1 MCNCSEHESSGS
13 LAKMTGASV
22 EPAMKPQVPL
32 SRQISISDEDSGDQ
46 PAATDLQPFPPFR
59 LCRLDFREG
68 CYQINFRPTAGFVSF
83 EGTLRV
89 DRSAPD
95 GGADHLI
102 VSSDL
107 YSKRPV
113 IGPIPH
119 PLPPV
124 GNKDA
129 DEAAADAGLTSLA
142 GSLSAVDEPAIPFPI
157 RRPRIPIFP
166 RARYHSYLR
175 VTSVSAPVAVPLP
188 KKCELT
194 IVAEQ
199 FNYTQPPVGQFKGT
213 FPATPSRTV
222 TMKLSKVPAPFPFSL
237 TGGPFYEGRLL
248 EGGVDKG
255 SVTLAWV
262 SKFFRRATLEI
273 DTLVGAVR
281 PAPVPDGAGG
291 TEFFDTIFAR
301 TGWQLTVVQDQLN
314 VPVPSGVVPTNCW
327 SSADLHALMTTVR
340 NPATNL
346 DAEWRVHMIVVPA
359 KLGCSRGIMYDQ
371 IGVPREGCASFSD
384 DGYPTSD
391 SSNFGLAANRK
402 QRDVPRAF
410 LRSATHELT
419 HTLNQIHQEQE
430 TAADNSIMTT
440 TPSVADVLGGPA
452 TGEPGVFPDQIK
464 LAHNT
469 NVRHHLNHMP
479 DPVIRPGGW
488 PFASWFPTGAPQ
500 AADRHDFE
508 PSELTLAV
516 TATTDRVALGQPL
529 DLTWTMTNT
538 SGVSLRAP
546 NDVGIEALFAS
557 ITVTDAEG
565 RERPVRP
572 FVILCEHAKLS
583 ELEPGKSVT
592 ASAKVF
598 WSTAGFAFERPGRYR
613 VDVAVSWSAQGVMV
627 GVQSGIDVFVD
638 YPSSAS
644 DNHSANL
651 VLHPEVGKWVA
662 LGGDAYHLGEACR
675 RLQAL
680 SQTATPSGARA
691 ATAAAG
697 DDTTAPRA
705 IDGFADMLP
714 DRAKLA
720 RLRPELSAETGGRTP
735 RGPARAAAPGRKRAA
750 KAKGRRGRKR

>member
-1 MCNCSEHESSGS
+1 MPVTSAG
-13 LAKMTGASV
+13 
-22 EPAMKPQVPL
+22 PAMKPLVPL
-32 SRQISISDEDSGDQ
+32 SRQISINDEEAGDQ
-46 PAATDLQPFPPFR
+46 PPSPGLQASTP
-59 LCRLDFREG
+59 CRLDFREG
-68 CYQINFRPTAGFVSF
+68 CYQITFRPTAGFVTF

-102 VSSDL
+102 VSGDL
-107 YSKRPV
+107 YSRRPV
-113 IGPIPH
+113 IGPIA
-119 PLPPV
+119 PV
-124 GNKDA
+124 RPAAPADA
-129 DEAAADAGLTSLA
+129 DEGGAPVASEPMSVAGALC
-142 GSLSAVDEPAIPFPI
+142 AVDEPLVPHAILK
-157 RRPRIPIFP
+157 PRIPIFA

-175 VTSVSAPVAVPLP
+175 VTSVSAPVLVAGHAQC
-188 KKCELT
+188 KLT

-199 FNYTQPPVGQFKGT
+199 FNYTQPPAGQFKGT
-213 FPATPSRTV
+213 FPNTPSRTV
-222 TMKLSKVPAPFPFSL
+222 TLKLSKVAAPFPFSL

-255 SVTLAWV
+255 RVTLAWV

-291 TEFFDTIFAR
+291 MEFFDTVFAKI
-301 TGWQLTVVQDQLN
+301 GWQLTVAQDQLN
-314 VPVPSGVVPTNCW
+314 VPVPAGVTPTNCW

-346 DAEWRVHMIVVPA
+346 DTEWRVHMIVVPA
-359 KLGCSRGIMYDQ
+359 KLGCSRGVMYDQ

-384 DGYPTSD
+384 DGYPTAD
-391 SSNFGLAANRK
+391 SANFGLAANRK

-440 TPSVADVLGGPA
+440 TPSVADVLGGAA

-464 LAHNT
+464 LAQNT

-500 AADRHDFE
+500 AADRHDFAS
-508 PSELTLAV
+508 SELTLTV
-516 TATTDRVALGQPL
+516 TAGTNRVALGQPL
-529 DLTWTMTNT
+529 DLSWTMTNT
-538 SGVSLRAP
+538 SGGSLRAP
-546 NDVGIEALFAS
+546 NDVSIEALFAS
-557 ITVTDAEG
+557 ITVTDGEG

-572 FVILCEHAKLS
+572 FAIICEHAKVS
-583 ELEPGKSVT
+583 ELEAAKSVS
-592 ASAKVF
+592 ASTKVF
-598 WSTAGFAFERPGRYR
+598 WSTGGFAFERPGRYR
-613 VDVAVSWSAQGVMV
+613 VDVAVSWSAQGVLV
-627 GVQSGIDVFVD
+627 GVQGGVDVFVD
-638 YPSSAS
+638 YPTSNA
-644 DNHSANL
+644 DNHAADL

-675 RLQAL
+675 RLQEL
-680 SQTATPSGARA
+680 SQTAAPTGAR
-691 ATAAAG
+691 TLTKAAG
-697 DDTTAPRA
+697 DGAAAPRVL
-705 IDGFADMLP
+705 DGFADLLP
-714 DRAKLA
+714 DRKKLA
-720 RLRPELSAETGGRTP
+720 KLRPELTADASGSTARE
-735 RGPARAAAPGRKRAA
+735 PARTAAPGRAKRAA
-750 KAKGRRGRKR
+750 KAKRRAGRKR